1 VSFPTSV
8 DEESTQV
15 DGAAWIVQATPT
27 PQPAGVTMSE
37 QAHGHARTGIAG
49 LDDVLR
55 GGLPRARV
63 YLVQGDP
70 GVGKTTLALE
80 FLLEGVAHGETA
92 LYITLSETEAE
103 IREVAASHG
112 WSLDGL
118 SLFELSAVEQVGSFA
133 TENTVFDP
141 SEIELKETMQTLLE
155 RVDRLKPERVVFD
168 SLSEIRVLA
177 QDPLRYRRQ
186 ILALKHYF
194 SGKASTVLLLDDR
207 HSPGDKQLQSLAH
220 GVIVMEQL
228 APEYGQ
234 DRRRL
239 RVVKLRGLEFRGG
252 YHDFNIE
259 RGGLSVFP
267 RLVAAEHQD
276 QFEARPVGSG
286 LAALD
291 RLLGGGLDRGTSTLV
306 TGPAGSGKSILATQF
321 AVATALQGEHAA
333 LFTFE
338 ESPRTLLAR
347 SDALGLD
354 LSGQCK
360 AGRISI
366 QQIDPA
372 EMSAGEFVFRVR
384 REVETQRASL
394 IAIDSLN
401 GFMSAMPRERYLT
414 AQLHELLGYLGQKG
428 VTTIMVL
435 AQGSFFGPTSSPVD
449 VDYLADDVILLR
461 YFEAA
466 GHIRKALSVVKK
478 RSGTHES
485 TIRELTIGPGVQ
497 VGAALEQF
505 TGVLTGVPT
514 FTGEP
519 SILT

>member
-1 VSFPTSV
+1 VTSSV
-8 DEESTQV
+8 ER
-15 DGAAWIVQATPT
+15 AARIVQTTTTLQTVGAM
-27 PQPAGVTMSE
+27 MSNDE
-37 QAHGHARTGIAG
+37 QTRRQARTGIAG

-92 LYITLSETEAE
+92 LYISLSETEAE
-103 IREVAASHG
+103 IRDVAASHG

-155 RVDRLKPERVVFD
+155 RVDQIKPERVVFD

-177 QDPLRYRRQ
+177 QEPLRYRRQ

-194 SGKASTVLLLDDR
+194 SGKSSTVLLLDDR
-207 HSPGDKQLQSLAH
+207 SPAGDQQLQSLAH
-220 GVIVMEQL
+220 GVIAMEQL
-228 APEYGQ
+228 APEYGE

-239 RVVKLRGLEFRGG
+239 RVLKLRGVKFRGG

-259 RGGLSVFP
+259 RGGLAVFP
-267 RLVAAEHQD
+267 RLIAAEHHGS
-276 QFEARPVGSG
+276 FEMRPLGSG

-306 TGPAGSGKSILATQF
+306 TGPAGSGKSIIAAQF
-321 AVATALQGEHAA
+321 AVASARQGGHAA
-333 LFTFE
+333 IFTFE
-338 ESPRTLLAR
+338 ESARTLLGR
-347 SDALGLD
+347 SDALGMD
-354 LSGQCK
+354 LSGECK

-372 EMSAGEFVFRVR
+372 EMSAGEFVFRAKR
-384 REVETQRASL
+384 AVETQRASL
-394 IAIDSLN
+394 IVIDSLN
-401 GFMSAMPRERYLT
+401 GFMNAMPGERFLT
-414 AQLHELLGYLGQKG
+414 AQMHELLSYLGQKG

-435 AQGSFFGPTSSPVD
+435 PQGGRFGPASSPVD
-449 VDYLADDVILLR
+449 VSYLADDIISLR
-461 YFEAA
+461 HFEAA
-466 GHIRKALSVVKK
+466 GEIRTALSVLKK
-478 RSGTHES
+478 RSGAHES
-485 TIRELTIGPGVQ
+485 TICELTIGPGVQ
-497 VGAALEQF
+497 VGAALQHF
-505 TGVLTGVPT
+505 TGVLAGVPT
-514 FTGEP
+514 LTGDP
-519 SILT
+519 SKLT